1 MAKITVAMKDI
12 EHNPYEITSDMVKA
26 ALIKLE
32 IYKRGR
38 KDEKEISIIFT
49 AILAMACVLSG
60 CGGKDKKHPVRKSEL
75 SR

>member
-1 MAKITVAMKDI
+1 MK
-12 EHNPYEITSDMVKA
+12 KKL
-26 ALIKLE
+26 ALF
-32 IYKRGR
+32 
-38 KDEKEISIIFT
+38 FT